1 MMAGEGLSPVV
12 STLGSL
18 CLLAANGEGLELEV
32 VGGEG
37 PIVRLSS
44 STGQSPSHPPG
55 QRMHR
60 DMPRGEAGCG
70 EWDRHFG

>member
-1 MMAGEGLSPVV
+1 MMAEEGISPIV

-18 CLLAANGEGLELEV
+18 CLLAVNGEGLELEV
-32 VGGEG
+32 VSREG

-44 STGQSPSHPPG
+44 STGQSPPHPLG
-55 QRMHR
+55 QRIHR

-70 EWDRHFG
+70 EWDQHFR